1 MGLITVDGL
10 YGFAFRMEALSA
22 DALAEASSAL
32 AELATEGWRKGCF
45 SRSRGRLLEAVSGSG
60 Q

>member
-1 MGLITVDGL
+1 
-10 YGFAFRMEALSA
+10 MEALSA

-45 SRSRGRLLEAVSGSG
+45 YRSRDRLSEAVSGSG